1 MARSNKFKQEKYCIA
16 GYIIDAMQMLKP
28 PEKLTVSEWAEKYRL
43 LDERSSAMPGHW
55 KNSVT
60 PYLVGIMDE
69 FTNWSTEK
77 IVFCKPTQVGGTE
90 ALNNMLAYS
99 VCQDPAPSMIVEPTV
114 EMAESFSENRLIPM
128 FNKSPAT
135 KKLFKQRNSIKTELQ
150 FDGMYLNLTGSN
162 SPSSLASKP
171 IRYLYLDEIDKFSG
185 STTKEAD
192 PINLAIERTKTFNN
206 RRIYMCSTPTT
217 EQGHIWR
224 HLKSCDCERHYFVP
238 CPKCGKMIEL
248 DFAQLKYPKSEN
260 GETSDLDRAE
270 LTYYECQECG
280 AHLTDRDKMQML
292 QGGKWVNVT
301 KKTQFVKSV
310 GFWLNT
316 LYSPFTRFADIMK
329 TYLLS
334 KDDKDSLHNFYNS
347 WLGLTYKEEGQ
358 RVKEDLVKERQTE
371 LSEFIVPDWCK
382 ILVAGVDVQQSS
394 FYYTVIAF
402 GVSITSQVI
411 TCGQVLTFS
420 DIENV
425 MNREYIKQDGTKVMV
440 QLCLVDSGDQTD
452 TVYNFCMRNSQ
463 WALPCKGSSNSM
475 MSHYRISQVNKVG
488 SSAVGMSLIL
498 IDGGKYK
505 DQIASRLKRNNGTGA
520 FMVFNGISDDFC
532 AQLCSEEKVVETSKN
547 GTVKSYW
554 KPRVSHAQNHF
565 LDCCVYASCAADLL
579 GVRGLFLQEQEE
591 NQQKL
596 QATMQQLN
604 DIQMLDSPMQQT
616 QQSTN
621 IDNDWLNSGG
631 NWL

>member
-1 MARSNKFKQEKYCIA
+1 MARSNKFKQEKYLIA

-171 IRYLYLDEIDKFSG
+171 IRYLFLDEVDKYAG
-185 STTKEAD
+185 ATNKEAD

-217 EQGHIWR
+217 EQGHIWK

-248 DFAQLKYPKSEN
+248 DFAQLKYPKSKN

-334 KDDKDSLHNFYNS
+334 KDDKDSLHNFLNS
-347 WLGLTYKEEGQ
+347 WCAKPYEEKG
-358 RVKEDLVKERQTE
+358 EELEYDLVKSKQTDIE
-371 LSEFIVPDWCK
+371 EFILPEWTK
-382 ILVAGVDVQQSS
+382 ILVGGVDVQESS
-394 FYYTVIAF
+394 LYYVILAV
-402 GVSITSQVI
+402 GVGFTSHVV
-411 TCGQVLTFS
+411 TCGQVLSFK

-425 MNREYIKQDGTKVMV
+425 MNRDYMLENGDRK
-440 QLCLVDSGDQTD
+440 LVDLALIDSGNDTD
-452 TVYNFCMRNSQ
+452 KVYNFCLQNAQ

-475 MSHYRISQVNKVG
+475 LSHYRISKVNKEG
-488 SSAVGMSLIL
+488 SSANGLPLVMV
-498 IDGGKYK
+498 DGGKYK
-505 DQIASRLKRNNGTGA
+505 DMLFSRIRRTSINGS
-520 FMVFNGISDDFC
+520 FMTFKGISDDFC
-532 AQLCSEEKVVETSKN
+532 AQLCSEHKIIEKTKT
-547 GTVKSYW
+547 GAIKTYW
-554 KPRVSHAQNHF
+554 KPKKSHIANHY
-565 LDCCVYASCAADLL
+565 LDAVCYALTAADLQ
-579 GVRGLFLQEQEE
+579 GARSLFVEEQEQA
-591 NQQKL
+591 QKEL
-596 QATMQQLN
+596 MLSRNSMSDT
-604 DIQMLDSPMQQT
+604 DMLDNPIQHSSKNNNEWFGNT
-616 QQSTN
+616 
-621 IDNDWLNSGG
+621 D